1 MANTAEAPRSIE
13 EAYATASL
21 TSDMTVFGGM
31 VPKDHK
37 TGQSVIILAAGLTK
51 ARLGMALIAIR
62 AEWDR
67 CEKPPKRSEAQIEA
81 RSKELKDKR
90 GKPDIRRA
98 RVEAMV
104 WHARMLR
111 ERAMKLRGRSAVLGL
126 LTDWA
131 LLRGVDVDLLSPSL
145 FHWLSP
151 TCPACDGLG
160 KMRLPDA
167 PALGKQCTHCHGTG
181 IWARPLGASVIH
193 EHIADAIGKAKAG
206 MAGKLRG

>member
-1 MANTAEAPRSIE
+1 
-13 EAYATASL
+13 
-21 TSDMTVFGGM
+21 MTVFGGM

-131 LLRGVDVDLLSPSL
+131 LLRGVDADLLSTAL

-151 TCPACDGLG
+151 RCPACDGRG
-160 KMRLPDA
+160 KMRLADA
-167 PALGKQCTHCHGTG
+167 PVLGKQCPHCHGTG
-181 IWARPLGASVIH
+181 EWAKPLGAWVIH
-193 EHIADAIGKAKAG
+193 EHIADAIGKAKSG
-206 MAGKLRG
+206 MAGKLR

>member
-1 MANTAEAPRSIE
+1 MAASTAEERRSIE
-13 EAYATASL
+13 ESYATASL
-21 TSDMTVFGGM
+21 TSDMTAFGGM
-31 VPKDHK
+31 VPEGRR
-37 TGQSVIILAAGLTK
+37 TGNSNIILAAALTK
-51 ARLGMALIAIR
+51 ARLGIALIAIR

-81 RSKELKDKR
+81 RASELKDKR
-90 GKPDIRRA
+90 GKLDIRRA

-131 LLRGVDVDLLSPSL
+131 LLRGVDTDLLSSAL
-145 FHWLSP
+145 FHFLSP

-181 IWARPLGASVIH
+181 TWARPLGASVIH

-206 MAGKLRG
+206 MAGKLR

>member
-1 MANTAEAPRSIE
+1 MQQTTADRLTIE
-13 EAYATASL
+13 ESYSTASN
-21 TSDMTVFGGM
+21 TSDLTVDPNHRRA
-31 VPKDHK
+31 VD
-37 TGQSVIILAAGLTK
+37 VILAAGMTRS
-51 ARLGMALIAIR
+51 RLGQAVIALR

-81 RSKELKDKR
+81 RSKELKDRR

-131 LLRGVDVDLLSPSL
+131 LLRGVDVDLLPLAL

-151 TCPACDGLG
+151 CCPVCDGLG
-160 KMRLPDA
+160 KIKRPDA
-167 PALGKQCTHCHGTG
+167 PVLGSQCNHCHGTG
-181 IWARPLGASVIH
+181 TWARPLGAAVIH

-206 MAGKLRG
+206 MAGKLR

>member
-1 MANTAEAPRSIE
+1 MQTTTDRAGIE
-13 EAYATASL
+13 EQYSTACN
-21 TSDMTVFGGM
+21 TSDLTVDPNHRKA
-31 VPKDHK
+31 VDI
-37 TGQSVIILAAGLTK
+37 VIAAGLVRC
-51 ARLGMALIAIR
+51 RLGQALNSLR

-67 CEKPPKRSEAQIEA
+67 CEKPPKRSDAQIEA
-81 RSKELKDKR
+81 RASELKDKKGR
-90 GKPDIRRA
+90 PDVRRA
-98 RVEAMV
+98 KAEAIV

-131 LLRGVDVDLLSPSL
+131 LLRGVDVDLLSVAL

-151 TCPACDGLG
+151 ACPACDGLG

-181 IWARPLGASVIH
+181 TWARPLGASVIH

>member
-1 MANTAEAPRSIE
+1 MARTAEARSIE

-160 KMRLPDA
+160 KLRIPDT
-167 PALGKQCTHCHGTG
+167 PALGKQCNHCHGTG
-181 IWARPLGASVIH
+181 TWARPLGAAVIH

-206 MAGKLRG
+206 MAGRLR

>member
-21 TSDMTVFGGM
+21 TSDMTAFGGM
-31 VPKDHK
+31 VPEGRR
-37 TGQSVIILAAGLTK
+37 TGNSNIILAAALTK
-51 ARLGMALIAIR
+51 SRLGIALIAYR

-131 LLRGVDVDLLSPSL
+131 LLRGVDVDLLSPVI
-145 FHWLSP
+145 FHFLAP
-151 TCPACDGLG
+151 ACAACDGRG
-160 KMRLPDA
+160 RLVIHDTPV
-167 PALGKQCTHCHGTG
+167 LGKQCPHCRGTG
-181 IWARPLGASVIH
+181 TWPMPSGGSVVYD
-193 EHIADAIGKAKAG
+193 HITDAIGKAKSG

>member
-1 MANTAEAPRSIE
+1 MARTAEAPRSIE

-21 TSDMTVFGGM
+21 TSDMTSFGGM
-31 VPKDHK
+31 VPKDHQ
-37 TGQSVIILAAGLTK
+37 TGQSLVILAAGLTK
-51 ARLGMALIAIR
+51 ARLGMALIAFR

-81 RSKELKDKR
+81 RASELKDKR

-111 ERAMKLRGRSAVLGL
+111 ERATKLRGRSAVLGL

-131 LLRGVDVDLLSPSL
+131 LLRGVDPDLLSPSL

-151 TCPACDGLG
+151 TCAACDGLG

-181 IWARPLGASVIH
+181 TWARPLGASVIH

-206 MAGKLRG
+206 MAGKLR

>member
-1 MANTAEAPRSIE
+1 MAASTAEERRSIE
-13 EAYATASL
+13 ESYATASL
-21 TSDMTVFGGM
+21 TSDMTAFGGM
-31 VPKDHK
+31 VPEGHR
-37 TGQSVIILAAGLTK
+37 TGNSNIILAAGLTK
-51 ARLGMALIAIR
+51 ARLGMSLIALR

-67 CEKPPKRSEAQIEA
+67 CEKPPKRTDAQIEA
-81 RSKELKDKR
+81 RASELKDKKGR
-90 GKPDIRRA
+90 PDVRRA
-98 RVEAMV
+98 KAEAIV

-131 LLRGVDVDLLSPSL
+131 LLRGVDVDLVSPAL

-151 TCPACDGLG
+151 RCPACDGLG

-181 IWARPLGASVIH
+181 TWARPLGASVIH

-206 MAGKLRG
+206 MAGKLR